1 MPVWKRSIHQR
12 FGYFNSSY
20 KTAADSDMWIRAVK
34 GGAKIKMIKDIV
46 GIYYHNPKGRS
57 TDSETLK
64 GMLDEVHDMRKKH
77 DPTYEFKS
85 HYKATS
91 ESR

>member
-1 MPVWKRSIHQR
+1 
-12 FGYFNSSY
+12 
-20 KTAADSDMWIRAVK
+20 
-34 GGAKIKMIKDIV
+34 MIKDIV

-85 HYKATS
+85 HYKAAS